1 MISRTIIFL
10 HSFTMNFCY
19 GGLNSVKLS
28 LQKVITEMFIV
39 SISVLKNLVE
49 KNDISGFIWYVHSN
63 DKMLFFQPK
72 DYLQRAALVKLFF
85 LEGKVCVLYPCVGK
99 SLAWCLSFEAFQ
111 RPCRKNY
118 ISAHIS
124 HKPFIQT
131 VNTLLLT
138 KGLFIK
144 VSMAR
149 CSR

>member
-10 HSFTMNFCY
+10 HSFTTNFCY

-72 DYLQRAALVKLFF
+72 IIYSALLSLNCFFLKERFVFYIHASASRLQDVYRKKRSKDLLKKLYIPLYLTQTVHSNGKMLFF
-85 LEGKVCVLYPCVGK
+85 
-99 SLAWCLSFEAFQ
+99 
-111 RPCRKNY
+111 
-118 ISAHIS
+118 
-124 HKPFIQT
+124 
-131 VNTLLLT
+131 
-138 KGLFIK
+138 
-144 VSMAR
+144 
-149 CSR
+149 